1 MRYGSRFRGMLAV
14 GMAVLLCSTL
24 CVPLAYAVTQDDVD
38 QLQEEIDANQAEIDS
53 IKDKTASNQE
63 YLDALSEQLELATEK
78 LQLTKQKIDD
88 LNAQIAQQQEKIEDT
103 YAQLAKRLRSMY
115 MNGQTSPL
123 EMLFSAQDY
132 STFLMSLELVSRTSK
147 YDSEM
152 IQEFKELIDQQE
164 ASKAELEK
172 QRTEEEAE
180 QQQMQEKVNAQQAV
194 LAQLEADSDAAQQ
207 IRSQLEEQMELYEEE
222 IRRQAS
228 SGSSGD
234 GTYANGRF
242 IWPIIDHPLGAGGYI
257 SEYFGN
263 VPGRW
268 HGGMDFTCN
277 GALGQ
282 RLGAAGDGVVI
293 YANSTDSWGDGWGH
307 YVIIDHG
314 DGLTTLYAHMDQV
327 AVSVGQTVSAG
338 DYIGTIG
345 MTGSTYG
352 PHCHLEVRHNGE
364 RVDPAPYFGY

>member
-1 MRYGSRFRGMLAV
+1 MRYSSRFRALLAAGMVAVFCLAA
-14 GMAVLLCSTL
+14 GA
-24 CVPLAYAVTQDDVD
+24 PLAHAVTQDDVD
-38 QLQEEIDANQAEIDS
+38 QLQQEIDANQAEIDA

-78 LQLTKQKIDD
+78 LQLTKQKIDELD
-88 LNAQIAQQQEKIEDT
+88 EQIAQQQEKIDET

-152 IQEFKELIDQQE
+152 IQEFKALIDQQE

-172 QRTEEEAE
+172 QKAEEETE
-180 QQQMQEKVNAQQAV
+180 QQQMQEKVAAQQEV
-194 LAQLEADSDAAQQ
+194 LAQLDADSAAAQQ
-207 IRSQLEEQMELYEEE
+207 IHSQLADQMELYEEE

-228 SGSSGD
+228 AGSSGG

-268 HGGMDFTCN
+268 HGGMDFTCG

-282 RLGAAGDGVVI
+282 RLGAVGDGVVI
-293 YANSTDSWGDGWGH
+293 YVNSTNSWGDGWGH

-314 DGLTTLYAHMDQV
+314 DGLTTLYAHMDRV
-327 AVSVGQTVSAG
+327 AVSVGQTVAAG
-338 DYIGTIG
+338 EYIGTIG

-352 PHCHLEVRHNGE
+352 PHCHLEVRHNGD